1 MVAMWDLPEKE
12 AFMDNSE
19 PRGTWEAWWRSS
31 VNPHGHSEVSADRAL
46 AGNKLSSAA
55 EEQD

>member
-1 MVAMWDLPEKE
+1 MAALWDLPGKE

-19 PRGTWEAWWRSS
+19 PRGTWGGLVEEFY
-31 VNPHGHSEVSADRAL
+31 VNTHGSEVSAHRDL
-46 AGNKLSSAA
+46 ASTKLSSAA

>member
-1 MVAMWDLPEKE
+1 MAALWDLPGKE

-19 PRGTWEAWWRSS
+19 PQGTWGGLVEEFC
-31 VNPHGHSEVSADRAL
+31 VNTHGSEVSADRDL
-46 AGNKLSSAA
+46 ESTKLSSAA